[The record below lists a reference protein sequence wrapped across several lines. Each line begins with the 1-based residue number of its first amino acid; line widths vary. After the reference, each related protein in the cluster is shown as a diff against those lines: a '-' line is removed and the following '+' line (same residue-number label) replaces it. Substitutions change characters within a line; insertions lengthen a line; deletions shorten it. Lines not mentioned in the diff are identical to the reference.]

1 MLQVMRDKA
10 VEMLEV
16 EPDAVQ
22 EDKSFVDDL
31 DVDSL
36 SLVEYTMDLEDAL
49 DIELPEDELT
59 DVRRAELLGTIPLG
73 RTASADE
80 VAAVIGFLAS
90 DSSGYVTGA
99 VLPVDGGL
107 GMGH

>member
-1 MLQVMRDKA
+1 MERAEVMQVLRDKA

-36 SLVEYTMDLEDAL
+36 SLVEYTMELEDAFG
-49 DIELPEDELT
+49 IELPEEELGGLT
-59 DVRRAELLGTIPLG
+59 TIG
-73 RTASADE
+73 AFADLIMTK
-80 VAAVIGFLAS
+80 VAA
-90 DSSGYVTGA
+90 
-99 VLPVDGGL
+99 
-107 GMGH
+107 

>member
-10 VEMLEV
+10 VELLEV

-22 EDKSFVDDL
+22 EDKSFVQDL

-49 DIELPEDELT
+49 GIELPEDELT
-59 DVRRAELLGTIPLG
+59 DLTTIGSFLDLIM
-73 RTASADE
+73 TK
-80 VAAVIGFLAS
+80 VA
-90 DSSGYVTGA
+90 
-99 VLPVDGGL
+99 
-107 GMGH
+107 

>member
-10 VEMLEV
+10 VELLEV

-22 EDKSFVDDL
+22 EDKSFVQDL

-49 DIELPEDELT
+49 GIELPEDELT
-59 DVRRAELLGTIPLG
+59 DLTTIGAFLDLIM
-73 RTASADE
+73 TK
-80 VAAVIGFLAS
+80 VA
-90 DSSGYVTGA
+90 
-99 VLPVDGGL
+99 
-107 GMGH
+107 